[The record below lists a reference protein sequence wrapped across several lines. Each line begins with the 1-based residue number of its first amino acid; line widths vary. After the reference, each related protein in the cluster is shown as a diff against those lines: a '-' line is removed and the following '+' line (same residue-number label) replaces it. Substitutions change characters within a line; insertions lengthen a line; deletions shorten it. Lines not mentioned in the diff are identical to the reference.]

1 MNIGIICEFNP
12 FHAGHAHL
20 IKSVK
25 SAGDKI
31 ICIMSGNFV
40 QRGEFAVYDKFTRAK
55 TALENGADLVIELPP
70 EQALLSAEGFAT
82 SAVKLAESLGIIDEI
97 AFGAENA
104 DTAELKKIAELLKDP
119 KVQGEISR
127 EMKSGISYP
136 AARNKIIKSPL
147 LEKPNNILAIEYIK
161 AASIPCRA
169 IKRIGKGHDTDDE
182 KYSASA
188 IRKALS
194 PDEISTMQNC
204 EKAVLFKLRSMSKEG
219 FAKIA
224 DVNEGLEN
232 RIYEAAR
239 NAASL
244 DELYAL
250 IKSKR
255 YTLSRV
261 KRIVLRAF
269 LDIYGSETDVPA
281 IRILGFNESGRAL
294 LADIKAKCDKPII
307 SRLADCEGDLRE
319 YYLNQCAHTDAHS
332 LGYKKTLPCGAEQ
345 RSKIIVI

>member
-31 ICIMSGNFV
+31 VCIMSGNFV

-119 KVQGEISR
+119 KVQAEISR

-255 YTLSRV
+255 YTL
-261 KRIVLRAF
+261 
-269 LDIYGSETDVPA
+269 
-281 IRILGFNESGRAL
+281 GFNENGRAL

-319 YYLNQCAHTDAHS
+319 YYLTQCAHTDAHS

-345 RSKIIVI
+345 RNKIIVI

>member
-25 SAGDKI
+25 KDGDKI

-40 QRGEFAVYDKFTRAK
+40 QRGEFAVYDKFKRAK

-82 SAVKLAESLGIIDEI
+82 SAVRLAESLGIIDEI
-97 AFGAENA
+97 AFGAEDAN
-104 DTAELKKIAELLKDP
+104 TAELQKIAELLKSP
-119 KVQGEISR
+119 KVQSEISR

-136 AARNKIIKSPL
+136 MARNSIIKSPL

-161 AASIPCRA
+161 AASIPCKS
-169 IKRIGKGHDTDDE
+169 ISRIGKGHDTDDE

-188 IRKALS
+188 IRKNLS
-194 PDEISTMQNC
+194 PNEISTMQNC
-204 EKAVLFKLRSMSKEG
+204 EKAVLFKLRRMSKDD

-232 RIYEAAR
+232 RIYEATR
-239 NAASL
+239 SAASL
-244 DELYAL
+244 NELYEL

-255 YTLSRV
+255 YTLSRI

-269 LDIYGSETDVPA
+269 LDIYGIDTDVPA
-281 IRILGFNESGRAL
+281 VRILGFNESGREL
-294 LADIKAKCDKPII
+294 LTDIKAKCEKPII
-307 SRLADCEGDLRE
+307 SRLADCDGDLRE
-319 YYLNQCAHTDAHS
+319 YYLKQCAHTDIHS
-332 LGYKKTLPCGAEQ
+332 LGYKKVLPCGAEQ
-345 RSKIIVI
+345 RSKIVVI

>member
-55 TALENGADLVIELPP
+55 TALENGADLVIEIPP

-169 IKRIGKGHDTDDE
+169 ITRIGKGHDTDDE

-188 IRKALS
+188 IRKTLS
-194 PDEISTMQNC
+194 PDKISTMQNC

-261 KRIVLRAF
+261 KRIVL
-269 LDIYGSETDVPA
+269 DIYGSETDVPA
-281 IRILGFNESGRAL
+281 IRILGFNENGRAL

-307 SRLADCEGDLRE
+307 SRLADCDGDLRE
-319 YYLNQCAHTDAHS
+319 YYLTQCAHTDAHS

>member
-1 MNIGIICEFNP
+1 MP
-12 FHAGHAHL
+12 FTINSPERKRRL
-20 IKSVK
+20 K
-25 SAGDKI
+25 
-31 ICIMSGNFV
+31 
-40 QRGEFAVYDKFTRAK
+40 
-55 TALENGADLVIELPP
+55 NGADLVIELPP

-104 DTAELKKIAELLKDP
+104 DTAELKKSPSCSKTQ

-204 EKAVLFKLRSMSKEG
+204 EKAVLFKLRSMSKED
-219 FAKIA
+219 FSKIA

-269 LDIYGSETDVPA
+269 LDIYESETDVPA

-332 LGYKKTLPCGAEQ
+332 LGYKKLCPAAQ
-345 RSKIIVI
+345 SKEAK

>member
-55 TALENGADLVIELPP
+55 TALENGADLVIEMPP

-136 AARNKIIKSPL
+136 A
-147 LEKPNNILAIEYIK
+147 
-161 AASIPCRA
+161 
-169 IKRIGKGHDTDDE
+169 
-182 KYSASA
+182 
-188 IRKALS
+188 
-194 PDEISTMQNC
+194 
-204 EKAVLFKLRSMSKEG
+204 
-219 FAKIA
+219 
-224 DVNEGLEN
+224 
-232 RIYEAAR
+232 
-239 NAASL
+239 
-244 DELYAL
+244 
-250 IKSKR
+250 
-255 YTLSRV
+255 
-261 KRIVLRAF
+261 
-269 LDIYGSETDVPA
+269 PA
-281 IRILGFNESGRAL
+281 
-294 LADIKAKCDKPII
+294 
-307 SRLADCEGDLRE
+307 
-319 YYLNQCAHTDAHS
+319 
-332 LGYKKTLPCGAEQ
+332 
-345 RSKIIVI
+345 

>member
-55 TALENGADLVIELPP
+55 TALENGADLVIEIPP

-104 DTAELKKIAELLKDP
+104 DTAELKKNRRAAQRP
-119 KVQGEISR
+119 KSAR
-127 EMKSGISYP
+127 RNFPEMKSGISYP

-169 IKRIGKGHDTDDE
+169 ITRIGKGHDTDDE

-188 IRKALS
+188 IRKTLS
-194 PDEISTMQNC
+194 PDKISTMQNC
-204 EKAVLFKLRSMSKEG
+204 EKAVLFKLRSMSKED

-281 IRILGFNESGRAL
+281 IRILGFNENGRAL

-307 SRLADCEGDLRE
+307 SRLADCDGDLRE
-319 YYLNQCAHTDAHS
+319 YYLTQCAHTDAHS
-332 LGYKKTLPCGAEQ
+332 LGYKKLCPAVQ
-345 RSKIIVI
+345 SKEAK